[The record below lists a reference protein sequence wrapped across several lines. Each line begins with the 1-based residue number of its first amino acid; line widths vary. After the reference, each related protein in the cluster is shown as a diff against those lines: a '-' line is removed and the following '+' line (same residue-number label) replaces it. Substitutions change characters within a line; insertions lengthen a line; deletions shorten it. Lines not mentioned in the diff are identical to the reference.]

1 MPAKHTGQVAASP
14 GNTEDLYN
22 KWIASLWIKVGLYSL
37 SWIPERKK
45 KIKKK
50 SHTFQDYLKDTN
62 TNAKRKVEKTKHC
75 DF

>member
-1 MPAKHTGQVAASP
+1 MPAKHTGQVSASAR
-14 GNTEDLYN
+14 NTEDLYN
-22 KWIASLWIKVGLYSL
+22 KWITSLWIKVGLYSL
-37 SWIPERKK
+37 SWIQKK
-45 KIKKK
+45 KKKK

>member
-22 KWIASLWIKVGLYSL
+22 KWIASLWIKVGLCSL

-45 KIKKK
+45 YIKKK
-50 SHTFQDYLKDTN
+50 ITHLSGLSERYQYK
-62 TNAKRKVEKTKHC
+62 C
-75 DF
+75 